1 MLHAHHRVFAGT
13 IFAIDL
19 VLVTASALASRLLP
33 LSGAELGRVD
43 VWAVVLVTCMSSLTW
58 MLTAVSLDL
67 YHSRRTETQL
77 KELGLLLQ
85 ALLFTIGMGTI
96 AQLVVL
102 GHIVAEPLAWLILA
116 ISGIFVLRVIVRS
129 VLRLLRIR
137 GFNYR
142 QVLVV
147 GYGTAGQ
154 VISETIRH
162 NSHYGLRVF
171 GAIPFD
177 GEDREPPGDLRE
189 LGGFDQLEKVLHE
202 YTVDAVLLCPSSQA
216 ISGQIQRVIELCDV
230 VGTVC
235 HYAPSFLTLR
245 NLAPMLVNYGNT
257 PVFAFRPG
265 PVAPVRLAL
274 KRLLDLTA
282 SGGAILF
289 LLPVLTAIA
298 IAVKLEDGGP
308 ILFKQVRLGRN
319 ARPFQCLKFRSMVVD
334 AEKKLAEIAAA
345 NEQKGPVF
353 KMKHD
358 PRITRVGRLLRKYS
372 LDELPQ
378 LFNVFIGQM
387 SLVGPRPP
395 LPSEVIQYDWWQR
408 RRLSVRPGITCTWQ
422 VSGRNQISFE
432 KWMEM
437 DLAYIDQWSLSLDFK
452 LLARTVGTVFRGT
465 GM

>member
-177 GEDREPPGDLRE
+177 GEDREP
-189 LGGFDQLEKVLHE
+189 LGICVSWAASISSRRCC
-202 YTVDAVLLCPSSQA
+202 TNTPWTRCCSAPRARPSP
-216 ISGQIQRVIELCDV
+216 GQIQRVIELCDV